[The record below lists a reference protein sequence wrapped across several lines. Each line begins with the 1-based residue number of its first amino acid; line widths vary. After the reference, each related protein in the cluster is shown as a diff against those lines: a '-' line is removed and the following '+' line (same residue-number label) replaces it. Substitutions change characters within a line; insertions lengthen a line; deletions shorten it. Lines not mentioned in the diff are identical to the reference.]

1 MTETTTTGSN
11 PSKPKERD
19 TSSRVRFVWTSD
31 RSGTIRLLTED
42 PRLATLKISLEETPW
57 PTGSKARQALDARA
71 TFVNEALTLE
81 SAEGP
86 LAITLSGTPL
96 KGEGGTFEGF
106 RGFGTITLTTPKPND
121 APETPVKSRPV
132 DAETAPGLT
141 EIERQAFR
149 DIARALGERPSRPSS
164 STPVDIPVIEMSAP
178 ATQVATQ
185 ADAAPTPEPLLATLF
200 DRLPV
205 GVLLSRGAVPILM
218 NETLLTWLDYDS
230 VDDFHSSGGIETMFG
245 GRHPARRSPHDD
257 GAMLIR
263 RRDGDTMALSVHL
276 QTIAWGDL
284 PASLMLFERPR
295 DLVED
300 VNEQNQAD
308 IVSERVSSDELSA
321 ILETAS
327 DGVAVLDGD
336 GRILMLNRSA
346 EALFGYDTDDVEGER
361 FIALLNEESRE
372 RITSYLETLNGIGVE
387 SLLNDGREVV
397 AETRQ
402 GGKIPLFVT
411 IGKLS
416 DNALSKY
423 CVFMRD
429 MTAVK
434 RAERDLT
441 EARRAAELASAR
453 KSDFLARIS
462 HEIRTPLS
470 AIIGFAEIMQEERFG
485 PLGNKKYKDYLKD
498 ILTSGSYVIDL
509 VNDLLDLSKIEAGR
523 AELDFQDVDVNGV
536 LVDAS
541 SLLQEEAR
549 RARVILRMSLDSQ
562 LPGLMADKRA
572 LHQIILNLMSN
583 AIKFTPEG
591 GQVIVSTTRTPDGDV
606 VIRVKDTGIGMTDQE
621 VATALEP
628 FRQLSTTRKSGGTG
642 LGLPL
647 TKALVEANRATFSI
661 KSARNAGTLVE
672 ITFPPT
678 RVLAS

>member
-1 MTETTTTGSN
+1 M
-11 PSKPKERD
+11 
-19 TSSRVRFVWTSD
+19 
-31 RSGTIRLLTED
+31 GTIRLLTED
-42 PRLATLKISLEETPW
+42 PRLGALKISLEKTVW
-57 PTGSKARQALDARA
+57 PEGSKARQALDARA

-81 SAEGP
+81 GAEGP
-86 LAITLSGTPL
+86 LSVMLSGTPI

-106 RGFGTITLTTPKPND
+106 RGFGTIALTTSKRKD
-121 APETPVKSRPV
+121 APIAQTKSRPV

-149 DIARALGERPSRPSS
+149 DIARALGERPSRLSP
-164 STPVDIPVIEMSAP
+164 TPVDIPVIEMSAP
-178 ATQVATQ
+178 ATQVATH
-185 ADAAPTPEPLLATLF
+185 AEAAPTPEPLLATLF

-230 VDDFHSSGGIETMFG
+230 VDDFHASGGIETMFG

-300 VNEQNQAD
+300 ANEQDQPD
-308 IVSERVSSDELSA
+308 IVNERVSSDELSA

-372 RITSYLETLNGIGVE
+372 RVTSYLETLNGIGVE
-387 SLLNDGREVV
+387 SLLNDGREVI

-416 DNALSKY
+416 DHTLSKY

-470 AIIGFAEIMQEERFG
+470 AIIGFAEIMQEERYG

-549 RARVILRMSLDSQ
+549 RARVILRMSLDSN

-591 GQVIVSTTRTPDGDV
+591 GQVIVSTTRTSDGDV

-621 VATALEP
+621 IATALEP

>member
-1 MTETTTTGSN
+1 MTGITTTGSN
-11 PSKPKERD
+11 SSKPIGRD
-19 TSSRVRFVWTSD
+19 ASSRVRFVWTSD
-31 RSGTIRLLTED
+31 RSSAIRLLTED
-42 PRLATLKISLEETPW
+42 PRLDLLKITLERTPW
-57 PTGSKARQALDARA
+57 PQGTARKAFEAES
-71 TFVNEALTLE
+71 TFVNETMTLE

-86 LAITLSGTPL
+86 LSVILSGTPV

-106 RGFGTITLTTPKPND
+106 RGFGTIALASVKPKD
-121 APETPVKSRPV
+121 APAVPAKSRPV

-149 DIARALGERPSRPSS
+149 DIARALGERPSRSS
-164 STPVDIPVIEMSAP
+164 LIAPVDIPVIEMAAP
-178 ATQVATQ
+178 GAPTAEVHASST
-185 ADAAPTPEPLLATLF
+185 PTPEPLLATLF

-218 NETLLTWLDYDS
+218 NETLLHWLDYDS
-230 VDDFHSSGGIETMFG
+230 VDDFHISGGIETMFG
-245 GRHPARRSPHDD
+245 GRHPARRSPHDES
-257 GAMLIR
+257 AMLIR
-263 RRDGDTMALSVHL
+263 RRDGDTMALAVHL

-295 DLVED
+295 DFVED
-300 VNEQNQAD
+300 DRELD
-308 IVSERVSSDELSA
+308 HTETMTERVSSDELSA
-321 ILETAS
+321 ILETAN

-346 EALFGYDTDDVEGER
+346 EALFGYDSGDVEGER
-361 FIALLNEESRE
+361 FIALLNEESRG
-372 RITSYLETLNGIGVE
+372 RIISYLETLNGIGVE
-387 SLLNDGREVV
+387 SLLNDGREVI

-402 GGKIPLFVT
+402 GGRIPLFVT

-416 DNALSKY
+416 DNVLSRY

-429 MTAVK
+429 MTTAK

-549 RARVILRMSLDSQ
+549 RARVILRMSLDSHV
-562 LPGLMADKRA
+562 PGLMADKRA

-591 GQVIVSTTRTPDGDV
+591 GQVIVSTTRTPEGDV
-606 VIRVKDTGIGMTDQE
+606 VIRVKDTGIGMSDQDI
-621 VATALEP
+621 ATALEP
-628 FRQLSTTRKSGGTG
+628 FRQLSTTRQSGGTG

-678 RVLAS
+678 RVLTS